1 VIPTYR
7 LYLRTG
13 GRILCRHEFTAPG
26 DGEARQLAQALA
38 EAVADI
44 CDSFEVWQGGRVVAG
59 PEAAVANGGRAPPAV
74 QALVLDMAEAL
85 LRSDWAV
92 ARSARLMARLDE
104 WRAAPDASL
113 LDRVIRDAVAATGAD
128 TGNIQLRDGAGHLR
142 IAAQQGLERDFLD
155 FFAVVKDD
163 DTSCGRA
170 LSSAR
175 RVIVEDVAASPI
187 FRGKPSGAAL
197 MRAGLRST
205 YSTPIMVRGRVGGM
219 LSTHRR
225 IAWRPAAEELRRIDR
240 FAADA
245 ASVIAAAIE

>member
-1 VIPTYR
+1 VIATYR
-7 LYLRTG
+7 IYLRTG
-13 GRILCRHEFTAPG
+13 GRIICRHEFGAPG

-38 EAVADI
+38 EAAADI

-59 PEAAVANGGRAPPAV
+59 PETVLANGHGAPPALR
-74 QALVLDMAEAL
+74 ALVLDLAEVL
-85 LRSDWAV
+85 LRSDWEV
-92 ARSARLMARLDE
+92 ARSARLLARRDE
-104 WRAAPDASL
+104 WRARPDASL
-113 LDRVIRDAVAATGAD
+113 LERVIRDAVAATGAD
-128 TGNIQLRDGAGHLR
+128 TGNIQLCDGAGHLR

-170 LSSAR
+170 LNSAR
-175 RVIVEDVAASPI
+175 RVIVEDVATSPI

-205 YSTPIMVRGRVGGM
+205 YSTPILARGRVAGM
-219 LSTHRR
+219 ISTHRR